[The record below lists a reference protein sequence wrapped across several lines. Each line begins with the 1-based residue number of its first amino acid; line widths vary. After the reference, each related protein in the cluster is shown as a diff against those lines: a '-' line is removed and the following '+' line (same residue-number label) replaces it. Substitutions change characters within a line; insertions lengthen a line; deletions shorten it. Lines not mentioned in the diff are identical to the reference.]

1 MIKLN
6 KTHQKLTLSVL
17 FLVAL
22 ISNKSEAQI
31 TTITPNPN
39 DTRVITTG
47 VPFLLIA
54 TDARAAGMG
63 DMGVATSVD
72 AYSQQWNPSKYAFS
86 EAKSGFA
93 IGYTPYLSKLVN
105 DIFIGN
111 FTYFNRLNERSA
123 FAASFRY
130 FGLGEIELRETEISE
145 PLIVK
150 PNELTFDVSYSLRLS
165 DQFSMGVAL
174 RYLRSDLKI
183 QTFDP
188 DAKAAG
194 SYGVDISG
202 YYQSEEEAYSD
213 FNGRWRG
220 GFAIQNLGPKIKYDE
235 GGTENFLPTNLRL
248 GGGFDF
254 IFDQYNRIN
263 VTAEVTKLLVPT
275 PPIIG
280 DEYNYFDNNSD
291 NTFNEDDGDFLYN
304 DVNNDGMFGV
314 GDYTDI
320 NDNGVYDD
328 GDTKL
333 DANPI
338 RNDVIIQ
345 GQSQDVNFMS
355 GVFQSFNDAPGGL
368 SEELDE
374 FTWALGAEYVYQDS
388 FALRAGYFNE
398 NEFKGARKF
407 FSLGAGFKYTT
418 IDIDLSYLFSASKVQ
433 SPLENTLRFSLSF
446 NIGDGEYT
454 EY

>member
-6 KTHQKLTLSVL
+6 KTHQKLTLSIL

-22 ISNKSEAQI
+22 ISNKSEAQT
-31 TTITPNPN
+31 TTITEPDVS

-54 TDARAAGMG
+54 TDARAASMG

-130 FGLGEIELRETEISE
+130 FGLGEIELRESEISE

-150 PNELTFDVSYSLRLS
+150 PNELTFDVSYALRLS

-220 GFAIQNLGPKIKYDE
+220 GFAIQNLGPKIKYDDA
-235 GGTENFLPTNLRL
+235 GRENFLPTNLRI

-275 PPIIG
+275 PPVYG
-280 DEYNYFDNNSD
+280 TEYNYSD
-291 NTFNEDDGDFLYN
+291 TDG
-304 DVNNDGMFGV
+304 
-314 GDYTDI
+314 
-320 NDNGVYDD
+320 NGVYDSD
-328 GDTKL
+328 IDTRGSIV
-333 DANPI
+333 NS
-338 RNDVIIQ
+338 NVIIE

-355 GVFQSFNDAPGGL
+355 GVFQSFNDAPGGF

-374 FTWALGAEYVYQDS
+374 FTWALGAEYLYQDS